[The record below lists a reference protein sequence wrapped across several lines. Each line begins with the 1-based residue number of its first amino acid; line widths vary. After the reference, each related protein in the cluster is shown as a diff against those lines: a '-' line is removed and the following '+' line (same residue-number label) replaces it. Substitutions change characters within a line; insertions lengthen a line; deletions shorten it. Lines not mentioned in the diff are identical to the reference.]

1 MQYGNGLTDSNGGI
15 NITFPISFSNTNY
28 TILPTLGY
36 LANPNGLKIQWLKY
50 QDGFAVNT
58 VKDNL
63 YLPLPFTSPSTCEII
78 GYYDNSSGTMSLS
91 AVGARLYGNNTN
103 RFKAITNGGQYSF
116 FAIGY

>member
-1 MQYGNGLTDSNGGI
+1 MSNPGKI
-15 NITFPISFSNTNY
+15 FMT
-28 TILPTLGY
+28 
-36 LANPNGLKIQWLKY
+36 NGLKIQWLKY
-50 QDGFAVNT
+50 QDGFAANT

>member
-1 MQYGNGLTDSNGGI
+1 MHQDFVMSNSGKI
-15 NITFPISFSNTNY
+15 IMR
-28 TILPTLGY
+28 
-36 LANPNGLKIQWLKY
+36 NGLKIQWLKY
-50 QDGFAVNT
+50 QDGFAANT